1 MEVSRRLRKFRLS
14 WWFFV
19 PWYSSKMSLKVLFK
33 FLLGSLK
40 TLMDVLPEAASGGN
54 SKGIVS
60 LNSAFENEWNADS
73 ESYTCYEK

>member
-1 MEVSRRLRKFRLS
+1 
-14 WWFFV
+14 
-19 PWYSSKMSLKVLFK
+19 MSLKVLFK

-60 LNSAFENEWNADS
+60 LNSAFENE
-73 ESYTCYEK
+73 